1 MSILVTY
8 ASIGGNT
15 MMVAQ
20 KIEEV
25 LKQQGHETELVDMD
39 QLTPEKLTEHE
50 IVFIG
55 SSTWDDGYNAYSQDF
70 FDKLKDAEIDL
81 SGTKFCIYGLGE
93 TFYPLFCITNDY
105 MIRDLGAKKG
115 QIVGKP
121 LTVDGFPDDA
131 IMESVTAWVLEML
144 KLI

>member
-1 MSILVTY
+1 MKTLVTY

-25 LKQQGHETELVDMD
+25 LQQQGLETELVDMD

-50 IVFIG
+50 VVFIG

-70 FDKLKDAEIDL
+70 FEKLKASDVDL
-81 SGTKFCIYGLGE
+81 SKTKFVIFGLGE
-93 TFYPLFCITNDY
+93 TFYPLFCITNDM
-105 MIRDLGAKKG
+105 MIKDLGEKKG
-115 QIVGKP
+115 ILVGKP

-131 IMESVTAWVLEML
+131 IMESVQNWVLDML